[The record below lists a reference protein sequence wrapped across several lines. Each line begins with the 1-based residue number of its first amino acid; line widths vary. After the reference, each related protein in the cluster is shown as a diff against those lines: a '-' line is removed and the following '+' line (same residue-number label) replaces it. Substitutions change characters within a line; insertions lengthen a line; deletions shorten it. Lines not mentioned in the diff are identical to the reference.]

1 VSTSRLNEQ
10 FRRNRERFPNDFAFE
25 LTYQEFTT
33 LISQIATSKRTRGG
47 RRKPPVVFTEHG
59 AIMLATVLN
68 SKTAIAASVQVV
80 RAFVYVREL
89 LSTRTQINE
98 KLNQL
103 EGRLDQHDEA
113 LSKLFEAIRE
123 LLKPLKENRP
133 REIGFHVKNRL
144 NLKLPPA

>member
-1 VSTSRLNEQ
+1 MVRSLAIAESDIATRIYLARGRKVMLDSDLAEIYGVSTSRLNEQ

-80 RAFVYVREL
+80 RAFVY
-89 LSTRTQINE
+89 
-98 KLNQL
+98 
-103 EGRLDQHDEA
+103 
-113 LSKLFEAIRE
+113 
-123 LLKPLKENRP
+123 
-133 REIGFHVKNRL
+133 
-144 NLKLPPA
+144 